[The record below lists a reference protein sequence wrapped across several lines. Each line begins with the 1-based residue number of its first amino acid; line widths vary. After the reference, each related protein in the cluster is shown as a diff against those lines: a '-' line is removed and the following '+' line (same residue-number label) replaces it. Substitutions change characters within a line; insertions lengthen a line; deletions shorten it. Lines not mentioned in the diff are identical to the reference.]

1 MQSIPRDAAGTLREL
16 VSATARHMSRGSLS
30 RVGASTL
37 SILHL
42 EGAQRI
48 TVLAARE
55 AVSQPAMTNLVQRL
69 EAQGLVER
77 AVDPTDARATLI
89 SVTEAGAELMLERRR
104 HHEAEL
110 QATLDRLSPEERATI
125 DAALPALNRFTE
137 LHESH

>member
-1 MQSIPRDAAGTLREL
+1 MQSLDAASTLREL
-16 VSATARHMSRGSLS
+16 ASATVRHMSRGSLS

-37 SILHL
+37 SILHR

-77 AVDPTDARATLI
+77 AVDPADARATLI
-89 SVTEAGAELMLERRR
+89 TVTDAGVALMLERRSL
-104 HHEAEL
+104 HDAEL
-110 QATLDRLSPEERATI
+110 QATLDRLSPEERAAI
-125 DAALPALNRFTE
+125 DAALPALTRFTE